1 MSLRY
6 NRFGGLN
13 RNRGGSGAPSQ
24 YAAEQEISARNADMM
39 KRIRERK
46 ASGERNYHTPAPA
59 PIDMAAMALED
70 LQVARIKSEFV
81 DDALNQLIVAELI
94 ARGIQV

>member
-13 RNRGGSGAPSQ
+13 RNRGGSPAPSQ

-39 KRIRERK
+39 KRMRERK
-46 ASGERNYHTPAPA
+46 ARGERNYHTPAPA
-59 PIDMAAMALED
+59 PIGIAAMALED
-70 LQVARIKSEFV
+70 LQAARIKSEFV
-81 DDALNQLIVAELI
+81 DEALNQLIVAELI